1 MKQTYPYI
9 HSLRFFATLA
19 IILLHTSSAIY
30 GNIENYSGVSDSD
43 MFVFAFYKHIMEWA
57 VPVFVMITGALL
69 LSPEKQTD
77 YRIILDKYVKRMAL
91 AILVF
96 GLPMALSES
105 FLTYGFGSFIK
116 VLTSGIVN
124 CITGFSWNHMW
135 YLYMLIC
142 LYMITPIIKPFV
154 NSASKGQFQIALFVM
169 FLLSSLIP
177 VIKSCGVDIN
187 GYMVIGTPFIF
198 LYMLGYY
205 LHVYVGCDKEGFVK
219 KISWV
224 LLLLSVAAVFLKV
237 LYGIKFNEYAD
248 VPCIVMAVSL
258 FLIFKCYGLK
268 SDFFAKMAP
277 CCFAV
282 YLIHPLFI
290 NLFYKILDITP
301 LGMLQPLPLVVKISL
316 FFILFSLL
324 SFALGFILL
333 KIKPLKKYIL

>member
-19 IILLHTSSAIY
+19 IILLHTSSGIY
-30 GNIENYSGVSDSD
+30 GNIESYSGVSDSD
-43 MFVFAFYKHIMEWA
+43 MFVFAFYKHVMEWA

-69 LSPEKQTD
+69 LSPEKQTN
-77 YRIILDKYVKRMAL
+77 YRIILNKYVKRIAL

-105 FLTYGFGSFIK
+105 FLTYGLGSFIK
-116 VLTSGIVN
+116 VLTSGFVN

-154 NSASKGQFQIALFVM
+154 NSASKGQFQIALLVM
-169 FLLSSLIP
+169 FVLSSLIP
-177 VIKSCGVDIN
+177 VIESCGIDIN
-187 GYMVIGTPFIF
+187 GYMAIGTPFVF

-205 LHVYVGCDKEGFVK
+205 LHAYVDCDKERFVK
-219 KISWV
+219 RISWA
-224 LLLLSVAAVFLKV
+224 LLLLGVIAVFLKV
-237 LYGIKFNEYAD
+237 LYGAKFSGYAD
-248 VPCIVMAVSL
+248 VPCILMAVSL
-258 FLIFKCYGLK
+258 FLLLKCYGLE
-268 SDFFAKMAP
+268 SGFFAKMAP
-277 CCFAV
+277 CCFTV
-282 YLIHPLFI
+282 YLVHPLFI

-301 LGMLQPLPLVVKISL
+301 LNMFQSLPLVAKIPM
-316 FFILFSLL
+316 FFIFFSFL